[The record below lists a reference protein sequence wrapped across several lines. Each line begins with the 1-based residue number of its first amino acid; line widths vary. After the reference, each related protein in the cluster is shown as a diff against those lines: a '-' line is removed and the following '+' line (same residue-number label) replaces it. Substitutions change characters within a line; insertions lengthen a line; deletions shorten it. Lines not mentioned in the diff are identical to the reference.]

1 MLKKFDLKKPAVKV
15 GTAILNLVVSATI
28 TAWLTGQPLTG
39 LAKLRGLS
47 QTFIKGR
54 VTIPAWVFALGVA
67 FLLWSAVSSLLHLIR
82 RIQKAKIH
90 FVPDG
95 YNTLWSRQTDSQIN
109 LRLGGTFTCEGG
121 TEDLTIL
128 RAGLDSTDLV
138 VFNGIFIPRDGN
150 REVPISELS
159 LAPGVPVRAVLD
171 FRPADSTAER
181 KKLLQREVILLD
193 NRNRRFSIGQVQF
206 PNSGA

>member
-1 MLKKFDLKKPAVKV
+1 MLKRFDLKKPAVRAGAV
-15 GTAILNLVVSATI
+15 LLNLVVSAII

-47 QTFIKGR
+47 QTFISGR
-54 VTIPAWVFALGVA
+54 VTIPAWVFTLAVA
-67 FLLWSAVSSLLHLIR
+67 FLLWSAVAILLHLIR
-82 RIQKAKIH
+82 RPRKAKIH
-90 FVPDG
+90 FIPDG

-109 LRLGGTFTCEGG
+109 LRLGGTFTCGGG

-128 RAGLDSTDLV
+128 RAGLAGTDLV

-150 REVPISELS
+150 YEVPISELS

-181 KKLLQREVILLD
+181 KKPLQREVILLD
-193 NRNRRFSIGQVQF
+193 NRNRRFSLGQVQF
-206 PNSGA
+206 PYSGV

>member
-1 MLKKFDLKKPAVKV
+1 MLKKVDFRKPAVKV
-15 GTAILNLVVSATI
+15 GEALLNLVVSAII

-39 LAKLRGLS
+39 LAKLRGIS

-82 RIQKAKIH
+82 RPRKAKIH
-90 FVPDG
+90 FVSDG
-95 YNTLWSRQTDSQIN
+95 YNTLWSRQTDSEIN
-109 LRLGGTFTCEGG
+109 LRLGGTFTCEGV

-128 RAGLDSTDLV
+128 RAGLDSSNLV
-138 VFNGIFIPRDGN
+138 VFNGTFILGGGERTL
-150 REVPISELS
+150 PISQLS

-171 FRPADSTAER
+171 LRPANSTAKR
-181 KKLLQREVILLD
+181 KRPLKREVILLD
-193 NRNRRFSIGQVQF
+193 NRNQRFSIGQVQF
-206 PNSGA
+206 PYSGT